1 MALVLAGKYF
11 NSFEAGLAKA
21 RLQEEGIMG
30 FVMDADMSWLGGIV
44 PIRLMVADDDLDTA
58 LRILGADPERGE
70 AG

>member
-21 RLQEEGIMG
+21 RLEEEGIMS

-44 PIRLMVADDDLDTA
+44 PIRLMVDDEDLEAA
-58 LRILGADPERGE
+58 LRILGADPDKGE